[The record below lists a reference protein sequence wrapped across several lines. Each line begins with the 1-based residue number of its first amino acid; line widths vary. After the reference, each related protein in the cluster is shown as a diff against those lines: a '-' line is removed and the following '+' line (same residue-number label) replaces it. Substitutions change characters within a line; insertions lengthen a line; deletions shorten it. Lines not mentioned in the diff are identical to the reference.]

1 MFGLIFLGKSDLNIS
16 NIIKIKDIS
25 QIKDTK
31 PDDIVQIDY
40 DIKFMRYLSNN
51 DIDFIV
57 KIQNRKELLYS
68 NAIKAN
74 YILVDKSIAKKC
86 QDIADNYMFDSKIIV
101 LICDDNQ
108 LENMADIG
116 IDGVLFE

>member
-57 KIQNRKELLYS
+57 KIQN
-68 NAIKAN
+68 IK
-74 YILVDKSIAKKC
+74 
-86 QDIADNYMFDSKIIV
+86 
-101 LICDDNQ
+101 
-108 LENMADIG
+108 
-116 IDGVLFE
+116 